1 MIVSLWQLKITRK
14 TAEHKLS
21 DDFFRAMKEDEFY
34 IKNENVEDC
43 YLLLETTIIS
53 ISGRFRQGLAHPIQ
67 YSRINQE
74 YYECPGYRKE

>member
-1 MIVSLWQLKITRK
+1 MIVSLWQSKITRK

-53 ISGRFRQGLAHPIQ
+53 ISGRFRQGLARRQ
-67 YSRINQE
+67 DSRINLE
-74 YYECPGYRKE
+74 YYEYKGYRKE

>member
-1 MIVSLWQLKITRK
+1 
-14 TAEHKLS
+14 
-21 DDFFRAMKEDEFY
+21 MKEDEFY

-67 YSRINQE
+67 DSRINQE
-74 YYECPGYRKE
+74 YYVWYHKE

>member
-1 MIVSLWQLKITRK
+1 MIVSLWQSKITRK
-14 TAEHKLS
+14 TAERKLS

-53 ISGRFRQGLAHPIQ
+53 ISGRLRQGLAPRQ
-67 YSRINQE
+67 DSRINLEDNE
-74 YYECPGYRKE
+74 YKGYRKE

>member
-1 MIVSLWQLKITRK
+1 MIVSLWQSKITRK

-53 ISGRFRQGLAHPIQ
+53 ISGRFRQGLARRQ
-67 YSRINQE
+67 DSRINLE
-74 YYECPGYRKE
+74 YNEYKGYRKE